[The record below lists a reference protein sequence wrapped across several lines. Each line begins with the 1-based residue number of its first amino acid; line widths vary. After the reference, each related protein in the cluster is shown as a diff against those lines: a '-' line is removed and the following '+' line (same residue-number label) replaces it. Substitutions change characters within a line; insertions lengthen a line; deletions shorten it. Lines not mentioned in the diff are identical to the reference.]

1 MTGKTKALLA
11 IGTVVVL
18 GAIVAS
24 NLRNASGRGA
34 EVRLEDVAS
43 RDLVETVT
51 ASGNLR
57 ARRQVDMSSEV
68 SARVAELLV
77 QEGDDVVEGQVL
89 LRLDQTQIAAARARA
104 AASVSQARAQAS
116 QAQANLTRAEREYE
130 RIAGLRTRDTLLVSR
145 QQFEQAE
152 ADRDVAQANLDA
164 ASYGVEVATAS
175 LEEQDERLRN
185 TVFVAPMDG
194 RVIRLNVEEG
204 ETVIVG
210 TMNNPGSLILSIADL
225 SVVEVVVQ
233 VDETDVPQLSLGD
246 SADVSI
252 DAFPGRS
259 FPARVTEIANSAIQ
273 DPSQTAASG
282 QQAAI
287 DFEVVLTLDPTEVEL
302 RPDLSATA
310 EVITD
315 TRDDALSIP
324 IIALTVRS
332 RPVDEGSAPSGEGSA
347 TQDVEGVFV
356 VDQGVVRFQPVEVGI
371 TGQDYFEVVDG
382 LSEGTTIVAGPYQ
395 TIRTL
400 SDGDAVRTAPT
411 GADGTTPQ
419 PQS

>member
-1 MTGKTKALLA
+1 MTGKTKALVG
-11 IGTVVVL
+11 IGIVVVL
-18 GAIVAS
+18 GGITVS
-24 NLRNASGRGA
+24 SLRNGSARGA
-34 EVRLEDVAS
+34 EVRLEDVAA

-89 LRLDQTQIAAARARA
+89 LRLDQTQIAAARSRA

-116 QAQANLTRAEREYE
+116 QAQANLTRAEREYD
-130 RIAGLRTRDTLLVSR
+130 RIAGLRNRDTLLVSR

-152 ADRDVAQANLDA
+152 ADRDVAQASLDA
-164 ASYGVEVATAS
+164 ATYGVEVATAS
-175 LEEQDERLRN
+175 LEEQDQRLSN

-204 ETVIVG
+204 ETVVVG

-233 VDETDVPQLSLGD
+233 VDETDVPQLALGD
-246 SADVSI
+246 SANVSI
-252 DAFPGRS
+252 DAFPGRN

-287 DFEVVLTLDPTEVEL
+287 DFEVVLTLDPSEVEL

-315 TRDDALSIP
+315 TRNDALSIP

-332 RPVDEGSAPSGEGSA
+332 QPDADASASASGAAA
-347 TQDVEGVFV
+347 TRDVEGVFV
-356 VDQGVVRFQPVEVGI
+356 VENGVVRFQPVDVGI
-371 TGQDYFEVVDG
+371 AGQDYFEVVDG
-382 LSEGTTIVAGPYQ
+382 LEEGTTIVAGPYQ

-400 SDGDAVRTAPT
+400 SDGDAVRTATPE
-411 GADGTTPQ
+411 ADGAMPQ
-419 PQS
+419 ARN